1 MGKGVSFVVL
11 KPVKQDKLYKKI
23 VEQIKNLIM
32 EGNLRPGERLPPER
46 DLAEKLNVSR
56 VAVREALLTLEFMGL
71 VEIKRGSGVF
81 IPEELQPELV
91 LNSIDFALNFKENI
105 VEDLVEVRQI
115 LETKMAGLAAKKADK
130 EDILEIEKKLK
141 NFELQ
146 VKQGKEGTNE
156 SLEFHLSIARATK
169 NVIFFR
175 LLNQLKILLVQS
187 GRLSSKSK
195 ERPLIALKQHFEI
208 FEAIRK
214 KDVKRAEEVMANH
227 LEGIRNIFK
236 ISQ

>member
-1 MGKGVSFVVL
+1 ML
-11 KPVKQDKLYKKI
+11 KPVKQDKLYQKI

-32 EGNLRPGERLPPER
+32 EGDLNPGEKLPPER
-46 DLAEKLNVSR
+46 ELAEKLNVSR

-81 IPEELQPELV
+81 IPQELQPELV

-105 VEDLVEVRQI
+105 IEDLIEVREI
-115 LETKMAGLAAKKADK
+115 LETKIAGLAAKKADSK
-130 EDILEIEKKLK
+130 DILEIEEKLK
-141 NFELQ
+141 NYEEK
-146 VKQGKEGTNE
+146 VKQGEEGANE

-175 LLNQLKILLVQS
+175 LLNQLKVLLLQS

-195 ERPLIALKQHFEI
+195 DRPVMALKQHYEI
-208 FEAIRK
+208 FEAIRRKNIK
-214 KDVKRAEEVMANH
+214 KAEEAMANH
-227 LEGIRNIFK
+227 LEGIRKIFK
-236 ISQ
+236 TNQ

>member
-1 MGKGVSFVVL
+1 ML
-11 KPVKQDKLYKKI
+11 KPVKQDKLYQKI

-32 EGNLRPGERLPPER
+32 DGDLNPGERLPPER

-81 IPEELQPELV
+81 IPKELQPELV

-105 VEDLVEVRQI
+105 IEDLIEVREI
-115 LETKMAGLAAKKADK
+115 LETKIAGLAAKKADPK
-130 EDILEIEKKLK
+130 DILEIEEKLK
-141 NFELQ
+141 NYEEK
-146 VKQGKEGTNE
+146 VNQGEEGANE

-175 LLNQLKILLVQS
+175 LLNQLKVLLLQS

-195 ERPLIALKQHFEI
+195 DRPVIALKQHYEI
-208 FEAIRK
+208 FEAIKRK
-214 KDVKRAEEVMANH
+214 NIKKAEEAMANH
-227 LEGIRNIFK
+227 LEGIRKIFK
-236 ISQ
+236 TDQ

>member
-1 MGKGVSFVVL
+1 ML
-11 KPVKQDKLYKKI
+11 KPVKQYKLYQKI

-32 EGNLRPGERLPPER
+32 DGDLNPGERLPPER

-81 IPEELQPELV
+81 IPQELQPELV
-91 LNSIDFALNFKENI
+91 FNSIDFALNFKENI
-105 VEDLVEVRQI
+105 IEDLIEVREI
-115 LETKMAGLAAKKADK
+115 LETKIAGLAAKKADSK
-130 EDILEIEKKLK
+130 DILEIEEKLK
-141 NFELQ
+141 NYEEK
-146 VKQGKEGTNE
+146 VKQGKEGANE

-175 LLNQLKILLVQS
+175 LLNQLKVLLLQS

-195 ERPLIALKQHFEI
+195 DRPVIALKQHYEI
-208 FEAIRK
+208 FEAIKRK
-214 KDVKRAEEVMANH
+214 NIKKAEEAMANH
-227 LEGIRNIFK
+227 LEGIRKVFK
-236 ISQ
+236 INQ

>member
-1 MGKGVSFVVL
+1 ML
-11 KPVKQDKLYKKI
+11 KPVKQDKLYEKI

-32 EGNLRPGERLPPER
+32 EGNLKPGERLPPER

-71 VEIKRGSGVF
+71 IEIKRGSGVF
-81 IPEELQPELV
+81 IPEKLQPELV

-105 VEDLVEVRQI
+105 IEDLVEVRQI
-115 LETKMAGLAAKKADK
+115 LETKMAGLAAKKADQ

-141 NFELQ
+141 IFEEK

-156 SLEFHLSIARATK
+156 SLKFHLSIARATK

-175 LLNQLKILLVQS
+175 ILNQLKVLLVQS
-187 GRLSSKSK
+187 GRLSSKRK
-195 ERPLIALKQHFEI
+195 ERPFIALKQHYEI
-208 FEAIRK
+208 FEAIKR
-214 KDVKRAEEVMANH
+214 KDVKKAEEAMANH
-227 LEGIRNIFK
+227 LEDIRKIFK
-236 ISQ
+236 TEQ

>member
-1 MGKGVSFVVL
+1 ML

-32 EGNLRPGERLPPER
+32 EGNLKPGERLPPER

-71 VEIKRGSGVF
+71 IEIKRGSGVF

-105 VEDLVEVRQI
+105 IEDLVEVRQV
-115 LETKMAGLAAKKADK
+115 LETKMAGLAAK
-130 EDILEIEKKLK
+130 
-141 NFELQ
+141 
-146 VKQGKEGTNE
+146 
-156 SLEFHLSIARATK
+156 

-175 LLNQLKILLVQS
+175 ILNQLKVLLVQS

-195 ERPLIALKQHFEI
+195 ERPFIALKQHYEI
-208 FEAIRK
+208 FEAIKRR
-214 KDVKRAEEVMANH
+214 DVKKAEEVMANH
-227 LEGIRNIFK
+227 LEGIRKIFK
-236 ISQ
+236 TEQ